1 MLLILIGLVFLIFM
15 NIFLA
20 KLFDR
25 EETSKKLSSL
35 KSCAVSFLF
44 ILLLVN
50 KNLNT
55 ETIFAYL
62 IIEFVFYF
70 INYYILQ
77 TQITNNN
84 DINSSKR
91 YLEENV
97 KTKETRAK
105 NQYKNAI
112 AGLIIVYI
120 YCSTQAT
127 KIVGYENALIA
138 GFEMFIIISLIMML
152 IPFIL
157 KISKVLTI
165 ENGKRICK
173 YNSIILLIIS
183 IYLVVF
189 NYAEFALIGGLG
201 ALIYYYINVDL
212 FVNEA

>member
-97 KTKETRAK
+97 KTTETRAK
-105 NQYKNAI
+105 KQYKNAI

-183 IYLVVF
+183 IYLVAF

>member
-97 KTKETRAK
+97 KTTETRSK
-105 NQYKNAI
+105 KQYKNAI

>member
-97 KTKETRAK
+97 KTTETRTK
-105 NQYKNAI
+105 KQYKNAI

-127 KIVGYENALIA
+127 KIVGYENALIT

>member
-97 KTKETRAK
+97 KTTETRAK
-105 NQYKNAI
+105 KQYKNAI

-138 GFEMFIIISLIMML
+138 EFEMFIIISLIMML

-189 NYAEFALIGGLG
+189 NYVEFALIGGLG

>member
-97 KTKETRAK
+97 KTTETRAK
-105 NQYKNAI
+105 KQYKNAI

>member
-1 MLLILIGLVFLIFM
+1 M

-77 TQITNNN
+77 TQTTNNNKINKNNQINNN

-97 KTKETRAK
+97 KTTETRTK
-105 NQYKNAI
+105 KQYKNAI

-127 KIVGYENALIA
+127 KIVGYENALIT